1 MAEDS
6 PRIENV
12 KVVVRVRPISDSEKN
27 AGYKC
32 VVKVDSVRNGI
43 GVCNQINSSTSSTS
57 FNEMERTFHFDSVFG
72 PESSQVGLSSY
83 YTQILDSAV
92 GIHSI
97 FFFSFRWKFTTKL
110 QDQLCKTFYKAIM
123 V

>member
-97 FFFSFRWKFTTKL
+97 FFFHLDGSL
-110 QDQLCKTFYKAIM
+110 QPSCKTNCAKRFTRL
-123 V
+123 